1 MDELLGAIQQRKAKI
16 NEIQEAIYQIKGN
29 QQQER
34 LTVYSMV
41 RKLKE
46 EEKIRAEK
54 ENWIIGVIRN
64 TKQYNEE
71 QMWYIQI
78 SNFSHIYVKTN
89 EMMKAISNQF
99 LEIPYTPTCNMYQ
112 YLENYYTLH
121 SSFQKHLNQDTQ
133 LKVQFKQAVR
143 VGNISLVT
151 DLIKSLLG
159 TSRKQYRDFVEE
171 LSNQVKKE
179 PSPQKIRIENQRIRS
194 STQKIEEVKLVE
206 KPPTT
211 TMINKVDR
219 IKRKQIT
226 ISKIQSSC
234 DLSPTTETPT
244 LYLRNKFKEIEKA
257 PFASMFAN
265 ITTVIED
272 LDEQNIQICDY
283 QTVKRQSQNYEEFKT
298 NYDALCDKIRL
309 RNNLIQQ
316 SVFDYTNYALKRVQN
331 VETEYPNLIKE
342 KYTTLQNNQDY
353 HFCNIQLKPI
363 FDSLCP
369 CMQKQTVQPKMS
381 PIKNKV
387 IIRKSILQIK
397 NLINNLKKNKLMQAN
412 TTIVLITTG
421 SQNNKCPQLK
431 LYKDAQLIKPHPRA
445 LSANTQQQPVK
456 YLTCSSFIENPI
468 AIKTNLLVRSTY
480 E

>member
-16 NEIQEAIYQIKGN
+16 NEIQEAIYSIRGN

-54 ENWIIGVIRN
+54 ENWIVGVIRN
-64 TKQYNEE
+64 TKSYNEE
-71 QMWYIQI
+71 QMC
-78 SNFSHIYVKTN
+78 HIYVKTN
-89 EMMKAISNQF
+89 EMMKAISNHF
-99 LEIPYTPTCNMYQ
+99 LEIPYTPTCNLYQ
-112 YLENYYTLH
+112 YLENYYILH
-121 SSFQKHLNQDTQ
+121 SSFQKHLNQDAQ
-133 LKVQFKQAVR
+133 LKIQFKQAVR
-143 VGNISLVT
+143 AGNISLVT

-179 PSPQKIRIENQRIRS
+179 SSPQKIRVENQRIRS
-194 STQKIEEVKLVE
+194 STQKVEEGKLVE
-206 KPPTT
+206 KPLT

-244 LYLRNKFKEIEKA
+244 IYLRNKFKEVEKTQ
-257 PFASMFAN
+257 FISMFAN
-265 ITTVIED
+265 ISAVIED
-272 LDEQNIQICDY
+272 LDEQNIQLCDY

-298 NYDALCDKIRL
+298 NYDSLCDKIRI

-316 SVFDYTNYALKRVQN
+316 SVSDYTNYALKRVQN

-363 FDSLCP
+363 FDSMCP
-369 CMQKQTVQPKMS
+369 CMQKQIIQLKPS

-387 IIRKSILQIK
+387 IIRKSVQQIK
-397 NLINNLKKNKLMQAN
+397 KQSDQQSKKEYIDMSKHNN
-412 TTIVLITTG
+412 
-421 SQNNKCPQLK
+421 SPSNNGKSKQQMPQIK
-431 LYKDAQLIKPHPRA
+431 LYKETQLMKAHPRA

-468 AIKTNLLVRSTY
+468 AIKTNLLVRSTN

>member
-64 TKQYNEE
+64 TKSYNEE
-71 QMWYIQI
+71 QMC
-78 SNFSHIYVKTN
+78 HIYVKTN
-89 EMMKAISNQF
+89 EMMKAISQSIFRNPLRPYMQF
-99 LEIPYTPTCNMYQ
+99 VLI
-112 YLENYYTLH
+112 LGKLLH
-121 SSFQKHLNQDTQ
+121 PSFQFSEASQSGVPIEGAIQAGCQSWKHLI
-133 LKVQFKQAVR
+133 R
-143 VGNISLVT
+143 
-151 DLIKSLLG
+151 
-159 TSRKQYRDFVEE
+159 TSRKQYKDFVDE

-179 PSPQKIRIENQRIRS
+179 PSPQKVRLENQRIRS

-206 KPPTT
+206 KPLTT
-211 TMINKVDR
+211 TMISRVDR
-219 IKRKQIT
+219 IKRKQMT

-234 DLSPTTETPT
+234 DLSPTTETPS
-244 LYLRNKFKEIEKA
+244 LYLRNKFREVEKT
-257 PFASMFAN
+257 PFTSMFAN
-265 ITTVIED
+265 IHSAIDD
-272 LDEQNIQICDY
+272 LDELNMQVCDY
-283 QTVKRQSQNYEEFKT
+283 QTVKRQTQNYEEFKT

-331 VETEYPNLIKE
+331 VEIEYPNLIKE

-369 CMQKQTVQPKMS
+369 CMQKQTIQHKPS

-387 IIRKSILQIK
+387 IIRKSVQQIK
-397 NLINNLKKNKLMQAN
+397 KQVNNVYKQSDQLSKKEQIDMSKH
-412 TTIVLITTG
+412 
-421 SQNNKCPQLK
+421 NNSPSNNGKSKQQMPPIRF
-431 LYKDAQLIKPHPRA
+431 YKETQLIKPHPRA
-445 LSANTQQQPVK
+445 LSANNQQQPVK

>member
-71 QMWYIQI
+71 QMC
-78 SNFSHIYVKTN
+78 HIYVKTN

-99 LEIPYTPTCNMYQ
+99 LEIPYTPTSNLYQ
-112 YLENYYTLH
+112 YLENYYILH
-121 SSFQKHLNQDTQ
+121 SSFQKHLNQDNQ

-143 VGNISLVT
+143 AGNISLVT

-159 TSRKQYRDFVEE
+159 TSRKQYRDFVDE

-179 PSPQKIRIENQRIRS
+179 PSPQKLRIENQRIRS

-206 KPPTT
+206 KPLT

-244 LYLRNKFKEIEKA
+244 LYLKNKFKEVEKT
-257 PFASMFAN
+257 PFTSMFAN
-265 ITTVIED
+265 IFTVIED
-272 LDEQNIQICDY
+272 LDEQNIQLCDY

-363 FDSLCP
+363 FDNLCP
-369 CMQKQTVQPKMS
+369 CMQKTTYQPKTS

-387 IIRKSILQIK
+387 IIRKSVLQIK
-397 NLINNLKKNKLMQAN
+397 KQSDQQSKKEQIDISKHNN
-412 TTIVLITTG
+412 
-421 SQNNKCPQLK
+421 SPNNNGKSKQQMPQIK
-431 LYKDAQLIKPHPRA
+431 LYKDTKFIQPHPRA
-445 LSANTQQQPVK
+445 LSANAQQQPVK

>member
-34 LTVYSMV
+34 LIVYQMV

-64 TKQYNEE
+64 TKSYNEE
-71 QMWYIQI
+71 QMC
-78 SNFSHIYVKTN
+78 HIYVKTN

-99 LEIPYTPTCNMYQ
+99 LEIPYTPTCNLYQ
-112 YLENYYTLH
+112 YLENYYILH
-121 SSFQKHLNQDTQ
+121 SSFQKHLNQDAQ

-143 VGNISLVT
+143 AGNISLVT

-159 TSRKQYRDFVEE
+159 TSRKQYRDFVDE

-179 PSPQKIRIENQRIRS
+179 PSPQKVRIENQRIRS

-206 KPPTT
+206 KPLTT

-219 IKRKQIT
+219 IKRKQMT

-234 DLSPTTETPT
+234 DLSPTNETPS
-244 LYLRNKFKEIEKA
+244 LYLRNKFKEVEKT
-257 PFASMFAN
+257 PFTSMFAN
-265 ITTVIED
+265 ISSVIDD
-272 LDEQNIQICDY
+272 LDDLNIQICDY
-283 QTVKRQSQNYEEFKT
+283 QTIKRQSQNYEEFKT
-298 NYDALCDKIRL
+298 NYDGLCDKIRL

-369 CMQKQTVQPKMS
+369 CMQKQIIQHKPS

-387 IIRKSILQIK
+387 IIRKSVQQIK
-397 NLINNLKKNKLMQAN
+397 KQSDQQSKKEQIDISKHNN
-412 TTIVLITTG
+412 
-421 SQNNKCPQLK
+421 SPSNNGKSKQQMPQIK
-431 LYKDAQLIKPHPRA
+431 FYKETQLIKPHPRA
-445 LSANTQQQPVK
+445 LSANNQQHPVK